1 MRAANDSQRRVPR
14 WAAGATAAL
23 LALLAVSQLI
33 PDSAPPV
40 RWLTPAE
47 AARLP
52 LDGRPILYDFT
63 AAWCAPCRQLDR
75 EVLRNPE
82 VAAAINRNYVPVKVE
97 DRQREEGRNP
107 PEVEAL
113 QERFQ
118 VRAYPTLVIAAG
130 DGTVHARLEGYPGA
144 RAAREF
150 LLDRPGEPSPT
161 GEAAPPTAGQ
171 VR

>member
-14 WAAGATAAL
+14 WAAGATLAL
-23 LALLAVSQLI
+23 LALLALSQLI
-33 PDSAPPV
+33 PSSAPPV

-52 LDGRPILYDFT
+52 LDGRPLLYDFT

-75 EVLRNPE
+75 EVLRDPE
-82 VAAAINRNYVPVKVE
+82 VAAAINRSFVPVKVE
-97 DRQREEGRNP
+97 DGEREEGRNP

-130 DGTVHARLEGYPGA
+130 DGTVLARLEGYPGA
-144 RAAREF
+144 RAAARF
-150 LLDRPGEPSPT
+150 LLEGAGAPSPP
-161 GEAAPPTAGQ
+161 GEAAAPNP
-171 VR
+171 